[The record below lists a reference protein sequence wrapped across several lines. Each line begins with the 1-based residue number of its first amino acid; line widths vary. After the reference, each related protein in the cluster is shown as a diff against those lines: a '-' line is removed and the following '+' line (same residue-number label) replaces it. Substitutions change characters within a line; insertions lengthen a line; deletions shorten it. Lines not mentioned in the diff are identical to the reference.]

1 MFVKGNLLIIISGPS
16 GAGKSSITSKLLSSS
31 KNLDF
36 SVSYTTREKRINE
49 HESNDYIYV
58 SKEKFEE
65 LIETNSFL
73 EYEIVHGNYYG
84 TPIQPIKEA
93 MGFNHSVLL
102 DVDVKG
108 ASTIINTN
116 HFDCVSFFIRPPSI
130 EDLYQRLV
138 NRGDMKD
145 QEIDKRVAEAK
156 NEIIKSKYFDHLIVN
171 ENFEDCFNEI
181 KRIIVGL

>member
-1 MFVKGNLLIIISGPS
+1 
-16 GAGKSSITSKLLSSS
+16 
-31 KNLDF
+31 
-36 SVSYTTREKRINE
+36 
-49 HESNDYIYV
+49 
-58 SKEKFEE
+58 
-65 LIETNSFL
+65 
-73 EYEIVHGNYYG
+73 
-84 TPIQPIKEA
+84 